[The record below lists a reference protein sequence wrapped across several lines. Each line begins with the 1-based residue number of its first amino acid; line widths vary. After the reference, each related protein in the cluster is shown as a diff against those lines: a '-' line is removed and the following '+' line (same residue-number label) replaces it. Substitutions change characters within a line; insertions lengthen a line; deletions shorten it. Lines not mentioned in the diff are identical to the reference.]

1 MLPFHLLTSKQ
12 HGSVKKHW
20 TQIDRHRFSE
30 KKYGVES
37 RKNTLLSILD
47 EIVKGSPVVF
57 NVCVKCFN
65 MLEGA
70 INIYQ
75 WSFIWILY

>member
-30 KKYGVES
+30 KKMAWKAEKIPY
-37 RKNTLLSILD
+37 
-47 EIVKGSPVVF
+47 
-57 NVCVKCFN
+57 
-65 MLEGA
+65 
-70 INIYQ
+70 YQ
-75 WSFIWILY
+75 F